1 MSYRVMAVG
10 RLALDEWTAVTKDGH
25 RSAQFEHTLLVT
37 PDSAEILTQ
46 TPTGETAHDST
57 AAQVNT

>member
-1 MSYRVMAVG
+1 MAVG

-57 AAQVNT
+57 AAQVNA